1 MKKVLSYRQTLLE
14 LAKIYKIRIIL
25 ENQTKLKTQ
34 EIELQLLKNRVPI
47 PNGKTSF
54 SIFISNTFIKP
65 FLNSVGQIQFLLI
78 SLIKKINKL
87 SSILKK
93 YKYFLISVIN
103 NIKKVYLY
111 INKETVNFLN
121 NVHNSNIKE
130 DKFNKIISRIG
141 VISFLAFIA
150 FGIFYLKETVSN
162 LDFVKIS
169 LEIKSDKSKSLSEKN
184 TTIEIVKKQKVKEK
198 VELKKKQEVVKKEKV
213 KLKKKNIVK
222 LPKEKKNSSPKS
234 SSVQERTFFDLNT
247 ETVLSLF
254 EDLEYDLDQV
264 RSDKRIKPIY
274 FTQFPK
280 DLANLSSVRKKKETF
295 IKIVLPLIVTENQKI
310 TEDRNKLKKIIK
322 KKKIKEEES
331 LWLSK
336 KLREYKVAS
345 KKPSDLLVRMDIIPV
360 SIALAQA
367 AKESGWGTS
376 RFALE
381 GNALFGQWTW
391 NGSGIEPLKRD
402 KEEKHK
408 ILKFPI
414 LRASVKAYIKNLNTQ
429 NAYKKFRDKRLV
441 MRDKKQKLSGL
452 ELIHSLDKYAE
463 TGKEYTRILEKIIR
477 QNSLSDFENVF
488 LIDKKNSSG
497 LNL

>member
-198 VELKKKQEVVKKEKV
+198 VELKKKTRGSKKR
-213 KLKKKNIVK
+213 
-222 LPKEKKNSSPKS
+222 KS
-234 SSVQERTFFDLNT
+234 
-247 ETVLSLF
+247 
-254 EDLEYDLDQV
+254 
-264 RSDKRIKPIY
+264 K
-274 FTQFPK
+274 
-280 DLANLSSVRKKKETF
+280 
-295 IKIVLPLIVTENQKI
+295 
-310 TEDRNKLKKIIK
+310 IK
-322 KKKIKEEES
+322 KKKYS
-331 LWLSK
+331 
-336 KLREYKVAS
+336 
-345 KKPSDLLVRMDIIPV
+345 
-360 SIALAQA
+360 
-367 AKESGWGTS
+367 
-376 RFALE
+376 
-381 GNALFGQWTW
+381 
-391 NGSGIEPLKRD
+391 
-402 KEEKHK
+402 
-408 ILKFPI
+408 
-414 LRASVKAYIKNLNTQ
+414 
-429 NAYKKFRDKRLV
+429 
-441 MRDKKQKLSGL
+441 
-452 ELIHSLDKYAE
+452 
-463 TGKEYTRILEKIIR
+463 
-477 QNSLSDFENVF
+477 
-488 LIDKKNSSG
+488 
-497 LNL
+497 